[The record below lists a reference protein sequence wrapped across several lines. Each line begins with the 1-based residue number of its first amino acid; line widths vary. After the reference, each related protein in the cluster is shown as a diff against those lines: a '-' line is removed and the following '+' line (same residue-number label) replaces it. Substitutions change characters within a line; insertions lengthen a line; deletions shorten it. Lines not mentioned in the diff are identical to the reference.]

1 MAPRSDCDPH
11 ETRRPFVQTSHR
23 PSANLQS
30 RWPAVTWN
38 FTTATNIVA
47 AATAAAVAVA
57 GGVIAAATASAV
69 EAAAN
74 RLQATSH
81 TLLRTTERVTGK
93 NRGVGISEGLTSA
106 VEGGKGWVVG
116 FFFFKPSPHRS
127 LATPSCCTVL
137 STASEGG
144 GGWMGGWVEVRG
156 VRGLTPLPPALS
168 PPPSTQRHSSCR

>member
-1 MAPRSDCDPH
+1 M
-11 ETRRPFVQTSHR
+11 
-23 PSANLQS
+23 
-30 RWPAVTWN
+30 TWN

-57 GGVIAAATASAV
+57 GGVIAATTASAV

-106 VEGGKGWVVG
+106 VVGGKGWVA
-116 FFFFKPSPHRS
+116 FFFF
-127 LATPSCCTVL
+127 
-137 STASEGG
+137 
-144 GGWMGGWVEVRG
+144 
-156 VRGLTPLPPALS
+156 
-168 PPPSTQRHSSCR
+168 